1 MKLCYNNIMTIE
13 DFKNNKKTTYLADE
27 FIRLDKE
34 EKSVQEMSATDEG
47 MAEMAKEEL
56 ASLTTQKNAIWK
68 QMEDILME
76 EKKEEEFPNEV
87 ILEVRAG
94 VGGDEA
100 AFFAEVLAKMYAG
113 YAGIKGWSFSPVDES
128 KNDLGG
134 YKEASF
140 EIKGLGVYKDLRY
153 ETGVHR
159 IQRIPETEKNGRV
172 HTSTASVAIL
182 PVRKKSSVEIKPA
195 DLLIEFS
202 RAGGKGGQNVN
213 KVETA
218 VRIIHKPSG
227 LEVRCTAERSQSQ
240 NKEKALMILTAKLE
254 QQKAESDVIKFA
266 KERKDQIG
274 TADRSEK
281 IRTYNVLQDRI
292 TDHRVKQSWYNIEK
306 ILNGENMGD
315 LIKYIGEN
323 IGKPVEGKDSDEE

>member
-1 MKLCYNNIMTIE
+1 MTIE
-13 DFKNNKKTTYLADE
+13 EFKNNKKTSYLADE
-27 FIRLDKE
+27 YLRLDKE
-34 EKSVQEMSATDEG
+34 EKSVQEMSAQDKG
-47 MAEMAKEEL
+47 MVEMAQEEL
-56 ASLTTQKNAIWK
+56 ANLQSQKNVIWK
-68 QMEDILME
+68 QMEEILTE
-76 EKKEEEFPNEV
+76 EKKEDEFPNEV

-100 AFFAEVLAKMYAG
+100 ALFAEVLAKMYAG
-113 YAGIKGWSFSPVDES
+113 YAGIKGWNFSPIDETR
-128 KNDLGG
+128 NDIGG
-134 YKEASF
+134 YKDAAF

-182 PVRKKSSVEIKPA
+182 PVRKKSSIEIKPA
-195 DLLIEFS
+195 DLMIEFS

-218 VRIIHKPSG
+218 VRIVHKPTG
-227 LEVRCTAERSQSQ
+227 LEVRCTAERSQSR
-240 NKEKALMILTAKLE
+240 NKEKAMMILTAKLE
-254 QQKAESDVIKFA
+254 QQKAESDAIQFA

-281 IRTYNVLQDRI
+281 IRTYNVLQDRV
-292 TDHRVKQSWYNIEK
+292 TDHRIKQSWYNIEK
-306 ILNGENMGD
+306 ILTGEG
-315 LIKYIGEN
+315 LGEVIKNIGEN
-323 IGKPVEGKDSDEE
+323 IGKPIANGVIDEE

>member
-1 MKLCYNNIMTIE
+1 MNIDE
-13 DFKNNKKTTYLADE
+13 FKNNKKTSYLAE
-27 FIRLDKE
+27 EYLRLDREENLVKE
-34 EKSVQEMSATDEG
+34 MLVSDPSMS
-47 MAEMAKEEL
+47 EMAGEEIANLTSQKEAL
-56 ASLTTQKNAIWK
+56 LK
-68 QMEDILME
+68 QMEEIVAT
-76 EKKEEEFPNEV
+76 EKQEEEFPNEI

-100 AFFAEVLAKMYAG
+100 ALFAEVLAKMYSG
-113 YAGIKGWSFSPVDES
+113 YAGIKGWSFTPIDES
-128 KNDLGG
+128 QNDLGG

-140 EIKGLGVYKDLRY
+140 EVKGLGVYKELRY

-182 PVRKKSSVEIKPA
+182 PIRKRTSIEIKPS
-195 DLLIEFS
+195 DLLIETS

-218 VRIIHKPSG
+218 VRIVHKPSG
-227 LEVRCTAERSQSQ
+227 LEVRCTAERSQSR
-240 NKEKALMILTAKLE
+240 NKEKAMSILLAKLE
-254 QQKAESDVIKFA
+254 QQKSEADAIQFA

-281 IRTYNVLQDRI
+281 IRTYNVLQDRV
-292 TDHRVKQSWYNIEK
+292 TDHRVKNSWYNIEK
-306 ILNGENMGD
+306 ILSGEGLSD
-315 LIKYIGEN
+315 VVEYISEN
-323 IGKPVEGKDSDEE
+323 AGKPIDGKDSDED

>member
-1 MKLCYNNIMTIE
+1 MTIE
-13 DFKNNKKTTYLADE
+13 EFKNNIKTSYLADE
-27 FIRLDKE
+27 YSRLDRQ
-34 EKSVQEMSATDEG
+34 VQETQAMIASEPSMT
-47 MAEMAKEEL
+47 EMAQEEL
-56 ASLTTQKNAIWK
+56 TNLSSQKEVIWK
-68 QMEDILME
+68 QMEDILVE

-87 ILEVRAG
+87 IMEVRAG

-100 AFFAEVLAKMYAG
+100 ALFAEMLAKMYSG
-113 YAGIKGWSFSPVDES
+113 YAGIKGWSFTPLDES
-128 KNDLGG
+128 SNDIGG

-140 EIKGLGVYKDLRY
+140 EIKGLGVYKELRH

-159 IQRIPETEKNGRV
+159 IQRVPETEKNGRV
-172 HTSTASVAIL
+172 HTSTASVAVL
-182 PVRKKSSVEIKPA
+182 PIRKKSSVEIKPS

-218 VRIIHKPSG
+218 VRIVHKPTG
-227 LEVRCTAERSQSQ
+227 LEVRCVAERSQSR
-240 NKEKALMILTAKLE
+240 NKEKAMMILTAKLE
-254 QQKAESDVIKFA
+254 QQKLEADAIQFA

-306 ILNGENMGD
+306 ILSGENLGEV
-315 LIKYIGEN
+315 IKYIGEN
-323 IGKPVEGKDSDEE
+323 IGLPAQEGNNSDED

>member
-1 MKLCYNNIMTIE
+1 MTIE

-27 FIRLDKE
+27 FIRLETE
-34 EKSVQEMSATDEG
+34 EKTVSDMVDKDSSMKSMVE
-47 MAEMAKEEL
+47 EEL
-56 ASLTTQKNAIWK
+56 VNLHSQKEAIWK
-68 QMEDILME
+68 QMEDILTE
-76 EKKEEEFPNEV
+76 EKQEEEFPNEV

-100 AFFAEVLAKMYAG
+100 ALFAEVLAKMYAG
-113 YAGIKGWSFSPVDES
+113 YAGIKGWSFSPLDES
-128 KNDLGG
+128 KNDIGG

-140 EIKGLGVYKDLRY
+140 EIKGLNVYKELRY

-159 IQRIPETEKNGRV
+159 IQRVPETEKNGRV
-172 HTSTASVAIL
+172 HTSTASIAVL
-182 PVRKKSSVEIKPA
+182 PVRKKSSIEIKPA

-218 VRIIHKPSG
+218 VRIVHKPSG
-227 LEVRCTAERSQSQ
+227 LEVRCTAERSQSR
-240 NKEKALMILTAKLE
+240 NKDKAMMILTAKLE
-254 QQKAESDVIKFA
+254 QQKAEADAIQFA

-281 IRTYNVLQDRI
+281 IRTYNILQDRI
-292 TDHRVKQSWYNIEK
+292 TDHRVKQSWYNITK
-306 ILNGENMGD
+306 ILSGEGTGEV
-315 LIKYIGEN
+315 IKYLGEN
-323 IGKPVEGKDSDEE
+323 IGKPVEGKDEDED

>member
-1 MKLCYNNIMTIE
+1 MTIE
-13 DFKNNKKTTYLADE
+13 EFKNNKKTTYLADE
-27 FIRLDKE
+27 YLRLETEENSVKE
-34 EKSVQEMSATDEG
+34 MLAGDLS
-47 MAEMAKEEL
+47 MADMANEEL
-56 ASLTTQKNAIWK
+56 FNLKTQKDIVWK
-68 QMEDILME
+68 QMEEILEE

-87 ILEVRAG
+87 IMEVRAG

-100 AFFAEVLAKMYAG
+100 ALFAEMLAKMYSG
-113 YAGIKGWSFSPVDES
+113 YAGIKGWSFSPIDES
-128 KNDLGG
+128 VNDIGG
-134 YKEASF
+134 YKEATF
-140 EIKGLGVYKDLRY
+140 EIKGLNVYKELRF

-159 IQRIPETEKNGRV
+159 IQRVPETEKNGRV

-182 PVRKKSSVEIKPA
+182 PIRKKSTVEIKPA

-218 VRIIHKPSG
+218 VRIVHKPTG
-227 LEVRCTAERSQSQ
+227 LEVRCVAERSQSR
-240 NKEKALMILTAKLE
+240 NKEKAMAILQAKLE
-254 QQKAESDVIKFA
+254 VQKSESDAIQFA

-281 IRTYNVLQDRI
+281 IRTYNILQDRI

-306 ILNGENMGD
+306 ILTGEGVGEV
-315 LIKYIGEN
+315 IKYIGEN
-323 IGKPVEGKDSDEE
+323 IGKSVEGVTDDED